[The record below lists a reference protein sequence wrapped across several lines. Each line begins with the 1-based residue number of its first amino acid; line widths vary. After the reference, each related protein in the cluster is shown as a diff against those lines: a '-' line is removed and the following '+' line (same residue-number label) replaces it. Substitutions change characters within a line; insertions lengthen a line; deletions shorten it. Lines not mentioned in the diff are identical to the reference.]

1 MKKQFLKSRPVCK
14 VTFSLPQ
21 EAAPSATSVQLL
33 GDFNE
38 WKPEEAIEMKLNFKE
53 KAFQTELELP
63 TGRNYAFRYLIDH
76 LNWENAWDADAYEA
90 SPFAGIE
97 NSVLHLPAP
106 ENGHAVSEKK
116 TKAKAKTDDLKKIE
130 GIGPKI
136 ATLLQAQGIDT
147 YQKLAAAS
155 AATLKRILAEAGPR
169 YKSHSP
175 DTWPQQAKMA
185 HEGDWATLEA
195 WQTELKGG
203 KLSKD

>member
-38 WKPEEAIEMKLNFKE
+38 WKPEEAIEMKLNLKE

-63 TGRNYAFRYLIDH
+63 TGQNYAFRYLIDH
-76 LNWENAWDADAYEA
+76 SSWENAWDADAYVP
-90 SPFAGIE
+90 SPFEGIE
-97 NSVLHLPAP
+97 NSILHLPAP
-106 ENGHAVSEKK
+106 EIGPSISEKK
-116 TKAKAKTDDLKKIE
+116 APAKADDLKKIE

-136 ATLLQAQGIDT
+136 ADLLVAQGIDT
-147 YQKLAAAS
+147 YQKLAEVS
-155 AATLKRILAEAGPR
+155 PDRLRGILAEAGPR
-169 YKSHSP
+169 YKGHAP

-185 HEGDWATLEA
+185 QEGEWKTLEA
-195 WQTELKGG
+195 WQGELKGG
-203 KLSKD
+203 KGKKAK